1 MAVKIIGDGN
11 VMFIG
16 KDKDTVLSLN
26 SEQNAL
32 LMKRIL
38 TIFLLFSILV

>member
-16 KDKDTVLSLN
+16 KDKDIGLYFVEYQRLII
-26 SEQNAL
+26 EVY
-32 LMKRIL
+32 I
-38 TIFLLFSILV
+38 